1 MPVVHKMFCGPTVI
15 NLFLSLFVLMT
26 VNNINVKASSH
37 LPDVAMNNSSPSS
50 SPQPVY
56 LRINYILILLWL
68 WCMESHLYLPTK
80 Y

>member
-1 MPVVHKMFCGPTVI
+1 MPVVHKMFSGPTVI
-15 NLFLSLFVLMT
+15 NILLLLFVLMT
-26 VNNINVKASSH
+26 VNNINIKASSH

-56 LRINYILILLWL
+56 LYILILLWL